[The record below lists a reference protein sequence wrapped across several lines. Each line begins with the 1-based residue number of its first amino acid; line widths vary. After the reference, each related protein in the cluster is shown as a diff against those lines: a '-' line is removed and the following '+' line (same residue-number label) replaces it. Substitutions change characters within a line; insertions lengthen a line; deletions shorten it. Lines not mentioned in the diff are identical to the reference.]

1 MEIEYEKVADRKVSH
16 LNFDYERGEIRLFG
30 VRVAFTNLLPACEK
44 MDQMFG
50 TGAQV
55 IISCMI
61 FEQGRQL
68 FEAMMRN
75 NPGKSREEL
84 LKEMV
89 NIQAQMGWGITNLE
103 ILSDK
108 PPKIE
113 VTVKNPF
120 VKSLRGSSK
129 YLIGSFWAGVLS
141 EYFDKQLKCA
151 TFFYNE
157 KEDEFRCVITP

>member
-1 MEIEYEKVADRKVSH
+1 MEIEYERVTDKRVSN
-16 LNFDYERGEIRLFG
+16 LYFDHEKGEIRLFG
-30 VRVAFTNLLPACEK
+30 VRIALTNLLPACEK
-44 MDQMFG
+44 MDKMFG

-55 IISCMI
+55 IVSCMI

-68 FEAMMRN
+68 FEAIMRN
-75 NPGKSREEL
+75 NPDKTRENL

-89 NIQAQMGWGITNLE
+89 NIQAKTGWGITNLA
-103 ILSDK
+103 IISDR

-113 VTVKNPF
+113 VTVKNPL

-129 YLIGSFWAGVLS
+129 HLIGSFWAGVLS

-151 TFFYNE
+151 TFYYNE